1 MGAHNSSAEE
11 LRFLESQL
19 QSILAQKQAIQME
32 INEVE
37 NALSEV
43 KHSDEEV
50 YKIVSGF
57 MIRSEKKQVAHDLGE
72 RKKLLEM
79 KIVAIEKQESLLEK
93 NLEELRSDTDDEQD
107 NTEKM
112 NE

>member
-19 QSILAQKQAIQME
+19 QGILAQKQAVQME

-57 MIRSEKKQVAHDLGE
+57 MIRSEKKQVAHELEE

-79 KIVAIEKQESLLEK
+79 KISAIEKQESLLQK
-93 NLEELRSDTDDEQD
+93 NLEEMDANLDDKHHKS
-107 NTEKM
+107 EKI